1 MSQAGV
7 RGRDRSPRRGPAR
20 DKRAVRRRR
29 LVYPLLASVSV
40 VGLLFIGVYPI
51 RTYLAQRS
59 ALSSKQEQLQV
70 LRAQNARL
78 DQRVQALNTDAE
90 IERLARERY
99 NLVRPGEEAYALLPP
114 PPAPIQ
120 LPPVWPFTGL
130 AARLGSSSTPST
142 GSTAPP
148 AG

>member
-1 MSQAGV
+1 MRRSSE
-7 RGRDRSPRRGPAR
+7 RGRSSRSSRRTGAR
-20 DKRAVRRRR
+20 SKRAVRRRR

-59 ALSSKQEQLQV
+59 ALSSKQQQLEV

-114 PPAPIQ
+114 PPTPIQ
-120 LPPVWPFTGL
+120 VPPVWPFTGL
-130 AARLGSSSTPST
+130 ATRLGSSPTPST
-142 GSTAPP
+142 TPP